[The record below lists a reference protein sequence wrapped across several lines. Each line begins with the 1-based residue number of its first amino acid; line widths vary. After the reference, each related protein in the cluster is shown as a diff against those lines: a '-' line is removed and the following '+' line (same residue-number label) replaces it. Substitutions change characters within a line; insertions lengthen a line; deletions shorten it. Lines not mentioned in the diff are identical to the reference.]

1 MQSSLGSKT
10 LSLLSPNDWRIS
22 NNESPPCDNE
32 SSTCNNESSPCVR
45 SCTDS
50 VRLRE
55 GETWGG
61 THTRSL
67 VGPIVWKGSFRMVA
81 KDTFWKFN
89 EFLDLEFLFREGLW
103 LNSIPIF
110 NFFPSHFDVLQ
121 TARSRPHVY
130 INQIL
135 QLVLFRKKKLPVSD
149 RLYWFRFAGSLFI
162 SLSFSIWHI
171 HKFNTFKIHFSLKP
185 YKKSK
190 ELNFQ
195 KIFRLK
201 SFNLPSAQS
210 LG

>member
-45 SCTDS
+45 SCTGS

-110 NFFPSHFDVLQ
+110 SFFPSHFDVLQ
-121 TARSRPHVY
+121 TARSRPHIY

-135 QLVLFRKKKLPVSD
+135 QLVLFRKKN
-149 RLYWFRFAGSLFI
+149 FRSLIGYTGFD
-162 SLSFSIWHI
+162 SLALCLFLCLSRSGTFTSLTRS
-171 HKFNTFKIHFSLKP
+171 KFTFLSNLTK
-185 YKKSK
+185 
-190 ELNFQ
+190 NQ
-195 KIFRLK
+195 K
-201 SFNLPSAQS
+201 N
-210 LG
+210 

>member
-1 MQSSLGSKT
+1 MIEEFPIMK
-10 LSLLSPNDWRIS
+10 
-22 NNESPPCDNE
+22 PPCDNE

-50 VRLRE
+50 IRLRE

-67 VGPIVWKGSFRMVA
+67 VGPIVWKGSFRIVA

-110 NFFPSHFDVLQ
+110 SFFPSHFDVLQ
-121 TARSRPHVY
+121 TARSRPHIY

-135 QLVLFRKKKLPVSD
+135 QLVLFRKKNFWSLIGYTGFNSLALCLFL
-149 RLYWFRFAGSLFI
+149 RLSRSGTFTSLTRSKFTF
-162 SLSFSIWHI
+162 LSNLT
-171 HKFNTFKIHFSLKP
+171 KN
-185 YKKSK
+185 
-190 ELNFQ
+190 Q
-195 KIFRLK
+195 K
-201 SFNLPSAQS
+201 N
-210 LG
+210 